1 VKDVLCDGFQETVES
16 YLMRHRSILDVMT
29 KLTEST
35 GRVNRAVAKA
45 VTNCGCIEVDAVKQK
60 IPPDLESLES
70 LKEYMSTHVKGKLCE
85 HCTEVLEDEIGRN
98 LFYVAAL
105 CSILNLNLHDILVK
119 EKERVA
125 CLGMYNF
132 S

>member
-1 VKDVLCDGFQETVES
+1 
-16 YLMRHRSILDVMT
+16 
-29 KLTEST
+29 
-35 GRVNRAVAKA
+35 
-45 VTNCGCIEVDAVKQK
+45 
-60 IPPDLESLES
+60 
-70 LKEYMSTHVKGKLCE
+70 MSTHVKGKLCE